1 MRKISKLSLVAA
13 LAVAGFSTANAKPL
27 EEAIKDVDVSGSV
40 VYRYNDYNNKALE
53 LVDPTDP
60 NEGTKKRGSDV
71 NNNYKVG
78 LNLSSKVNDF
88 AKFNSRFLVANY
100 EDGGL
105 VELKTQH
112 YIDKYGEKVG
122 SDQNVATM
130 LSEAYF
136 GLTAIKNTTIN
147 VGKQALMTPWTVA
160 RDAGNEQTGTGVLG
174 LSTWGP
180 VTIAAAYF
188 NQTNLDQSGNLA
200 KTLPTLAAKKSTAN
214 VGTFDIKTAALI
226 GNFGPITAD
235 VWYLTMDNTFKTY
248 NVGVEGKF
256 DLSKGSNIDFEVR
269 YIGLSPDDKDALK
282 NQKLTKI
289 AVNSKFSIVN
299 ARLAYAKAGKD
310 GGLTALDSDAKT
322 AMASWNINTL
332 DMNNDSDYM
341 QAALGVDILKN
352 LNLTANYG
360 QLKDKKLDYKLKEVY
375 GQLTYKMSKNLSTYI
390 RYGTFTNDR
399 SVLLGDGTKT
409 QVNDDKRGR
418 LHVEYTF

>member
-1 MRKISKLSLVAA
+1 MRKISKLSLVVA

-27 EEAIKDVDVSGSV
+27 EEAIKDVDISGSV
-40 VYRYNDYNNKALE
+40 IYRYNDYNNKSLE
-53 LVDPTDP
+53 LVDPLDP
-60 NEGTKKRGSDV
+60 SKGTKKKGSDV
-71 NNNYKVG
+71 SNNYKVG
-78 LNLSSKVNDF
+78 LNISSKVNDF
-88 AKFNSRFLVANY
+88 AKFNSRLLVADY
-100 EDGGL
+100 EDNGL
-105 VELKTQH
+105 AELKTQH
-112 YIDKYGEKVG
+112 YIDQYGEKDG
-122 SDQNVATM
+122 SDHSVITT
-130 LSEAYF
+130 LSQAYF
-136 GLTAIKNTTIN
+136 SLTSIKNTTIN
-147 VGKQALMTPWTVA
+147 VGKQGLTTPWTVSA
-160 RDAGNEQTGTGVLG
+160 TSTREQSGTGVLG

-188 NQTNLDQSGNLA
+188 NQTNLDKSGNLA

-235 VWYLTMDNTFKTY
+235 VWYLTMGNTFKTY

-282 NQKLTKI
+282 NQKLTKV
-289 AVNSKFSIVN
+289 AVNGKFSIVN
-299 ARLAYAKAGKD
+299 AKLAYAKAGKD

-322 AMASWNINTL
+322 AMTGWNINTL
-332 DMNNDSDYM
+332 NMNNDSDYM
-341 QAALGVDILKN
+341 QVALGVDILKN

-399 SVLLGDGTKT
+399 SVLLDNGTKT
-409 QVNDDKRGR
+409 QVNDDKKGR
-418 LHVEYTF
+418 LHIEYTF